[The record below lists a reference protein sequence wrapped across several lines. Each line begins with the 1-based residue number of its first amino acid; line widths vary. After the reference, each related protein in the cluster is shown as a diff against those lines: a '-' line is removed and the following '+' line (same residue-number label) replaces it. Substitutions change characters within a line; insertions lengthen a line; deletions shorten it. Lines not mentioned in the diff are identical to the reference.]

1 MDLLLVIVYVCL
13 LKLKLG
19 LNGSFVWKNTMD
31 QAINYKSDWWSA
43 LGAAKKLIAD
53 PKDTPQVFV
62 IMQAL
67 NGKSNKSGYNRLLT
81 TKNGGQLAY
90 RQVELASQLS
100 EPQNL
105 ANLSVGSVGHN
116 YRNMMKATGYS
127 ANGLAAASNIE
138 GERIYAEHPHAWY
151 ARRTRD
157 IHDIWHVLTGY
168 SPDEPLDEACLVA
181 FSYAQTKGLGWALI
195 ALFKIIDCRKL
206 AFGRM
211 QIRAIVEAYK
221 NGKKATWLPAENY
234 LALLEEPLEQARVR
248 LNIQQP
254 TDYLKY
260 RSQVPIKA
268 ELFADTSWA

>member
-1 MDLLLVIVYVCL
+1 
-13 LKLKLG
+13 
-19 LNGSFVWKNTMD
+19 MD
-31 QAINYKSDWWSA
+31 QAIDYKADWWTA
-43 LGAAKKLIAD
+43 LSAAKKLIAN

-62 IMQAL
+62 IMESL
-67 NGKSNKSGYNRLLT
+67 NGKSNASGYKRLLS

-90 RQVELASQLS
+90 RQVELAQQLS
-100 EPQNL
+100 NPQTVSNC
-105 ANLSVGSVGHN
+105 VTGTVGHN
-116 YRNMMKATGYS
+116 YKNMMAATGYS
-127 ANGLAAASNIE
+127 ADGLAEASNIE
-138 GERIYAEHPHAWY
+138 GQRNSAEHPHAWY

-211 QIRAIVEAYK
+211 QIRAIVEAYR
-221 NGKKATWLPAENY
+221 NGKKAKWLPAENY
-234 LALLEEPLEQARVR
+234 LCLLEEPLDQARKR
-248 LNIQQP
+248 LNIQEP

-260 RSQVPIKA
+260 RGKVPIAA

>member
-1 MDLLLVIVYVCL
+1 
-13 LKLKLG
+13 
-19 LNGSFVWKNTMD
+19 MD
-31 QAINYKSDWWSA
+31 QAIEYKNDWWTA

-53 PKDTPQVFV
+53 PKNTPQVFV

-90 RQVELASQLS
+90 QQAELAAQLS
-100 EPQNL
+100 NPQNL
-105 ANLSVGSVGHN
+105 GDFATGSVGHN

-127 ANGLAAASNIE
+127 ADGLAEASNIE
-138 GERIYAEHPHAWY
+138 GERLDAEHPHAWY

-211 QIRAIVEAYK
+211 QIRAIIEAYK
-221 NGKKATWLPAENY
+221 NGKKAKWLPAENY
-234 LALLEEPLEQARVR
+234 LCLLEEPLAQARKR

-254 TDYLKY
+254 TAYLKY
-260 RSQVPIKA
+260 RNAVPVSA
-268 ELFADTSWA
+268 ELYADTSWAK